1 MSSLSGSSSLLELY
15 GLSKS
20 YGKVDVLKDIS
31 LSLEP
36 GCIHALLGE
45 NGAGKSTLIKILSGT
60 VKPNLLR
67 CKVRGEEIELYHARN
82 QNVIGIRFIHQE
94 LQIIPHLSV
103 AENIL
108 LGHQIPNKAGIFVD
122 WAKAYKIAKE
132 SLDSLGITDINPK
145 EKLSRLNVG
154 DRMLVKLCGAFVS
167 LPEIKEADLYV
178 LDEPTASLN
187 GTETDRLFNVLKKL
201 KEHGK
206 SILYVS
212 HRLDEIFNLADKV
225 TVLRDGEIVLQS
237 VLSDL
242 SPAHLTEA
250 MTGRI
255 LKKTLP
261 NRRTKIEID
270 LVLDVKD
277 LSNERLKAISF
288 SAQKGEILGLA
299 GLIGSGR
306 TEFLR
311 ALIGADKM
319 FSGEIKLLGKS
330 INPTTM
336 DMWQKKVSYIPEER
350 RTQGLIMNQSV
361 LFNTAL
367 SFFKKEAIYK
377 YFYHVNFL
385 VQKTSHIVK
394 QVNLKATGVDQPIW
408 QLSGGNQQKVMFAR
422 ALWDQPNILL
432 LDEPTRGVDV
442 GAKQEIY
449 QIIREASENG
459 TTIIMASSEW
469 TEMISLCDRILVLS
483 DGKIIESVDTDGMTE
498 ANLLKLCYQPSTR
511 AA

>member
-1 MSSLSGSSSLLELY
+1 
-15 GLSKS
+15 
-20 YGKVDVLKDIS
+20 
-31 LSLEP
+31 
-36 GCIHALLGE
+36 
-45 NGAGKSTLIKILSGT
+45 
-60 VKPNLLR
+60 
-67 CKVRGEEIELYHARN
+67 
-82 QNVIGIRFIHQE
+82 
-94 LQIIPHLSV
+94 
-103 AENIL
+103 
-108 LGHQIPNKAGIFVD
+108 
-122 WAKAYKIAKE
+122 
-132 SLDSLGITDINPK
+132 
-145 EKLSRLNVG
+145 
-154 DRMLVKLCGAFVS
+154 
-167 LPEIKEADLYV
+167 
-178 LDEPTASLN
+178 
-187 GTETDRLFNVLKKL
+187 LFKVLKKL

-225 TVLRDGEIVLQS
+225 SVLRDGEIVLKCDLEG
-237 VLSDL
+237 LS
-242 SPAHLTEA
+242 SAHLTEA

-255 LKKTLP
+255 LDKSLP
-261 NRRTKIEID
+261 KRRTKIEID
-270 LVLDVKD
+270 KVLDVKD

-306 TEFLR
+306 TELLR
-311 ALIGADKM
+311 ALIGADKL
-319 FSGEIKLLGKS
+319 FSGEIQLSGKS
-330 INPTTM
+330 IKPITTN
-336 DMWQKKVSYIPEER
+336 MWQKKVSYIPEER
-350 RTQGLIMNQSV
+350 RTQGLVMNQSV

-377 YFYHVNFL
+377 IFFHL
-385 VQKTSHIVK
+385 KLLLQKTTRVVK

-422 ALWDQPNILL
+422 ALWNQPDLLL

-449 QIIREASENG
+449 QIIREASETG

-483 DGKIIESVDTDGMTE
+483 DGKIIESVETDGMTE
-498 ANLLKLCYQPSTR
+498 AILLKRCYQPTTK

>member
-1 MSSLSGSSSLLELY
+1 MSSQSRNFSLLELN

-20 YGKVDVLKDIS
+20 FGKVDVLKDIS
-31 LSLEP
+31 LSLES
-36 GCIHALLGE
+36 GSIHALLGE
-45 NGAGKSTLIKILSGT
+45 NGAGKSTLIKILSG
-60 VKPNLLR
+60 VEKPNLLK
-67 CKVRGEEIELYHARN
+67 CKVRGEEIELEHARN

-108 LGHQIPNKAGIFVD
+108 LGHHIPRKAGIFVD
-122 WAKAYKIAKE
+122 WRKAYSIAQE
-132 SLDSLGITDINPK
+132 SMDSLGITDINAK

-167 LPEIKEADLYV
+167 LPGIKEADLYV

-187 GTETDRLFNVLKKL
+187 GTETDRLFKVLKKL

-225 TVLRDGEIVLQS
+225 SVLRDGEIVLKCDLEG
-237 VLSDL
+237 LS
-242 SPAHLTEA
+242 SAHLTEA

-255 LKKTLP
+255 LDKSLP
-261 NRRTKIEID
+261 KRRTKIEID
-270 LVLDVKD
+270 KVLDVKD

-306 TEFLR
+306 TELLR
-311 ALIGADKM
+311 ALIGADKL
-319 FSGEIKLLGKS
+319 FSGEIQLSGKS
-330 INPTTM
+330 IKPITTN
-336 DMWQKKVSYIPEER
+336 MWQKKVSYIPEER
-350 RTQGLIMNQSV
+350 RTQGLVMNQSV

-377 YFYHVNFL
+377 IFFHL
-385 VQKTSHIVK
+385 KLLLQKTTRVVK

-422 ALWDQPNILL
+422 ALWNQPDLLL

-449 QIIREASENG
+449 QIIREASETG

-483 DGKIIESVDTDGMTE
+483 DGKIIESVETDGMTE
-498 ANLLKLCYQPSTR
+498 AILLKRCYQPTTK
-511 AA
+511 AT

>member
-1 MSSLSGSSSLLELY
+1 M
-15 GLSKS
+15 
-20 YGKVDVLKDIS
+20 
-31 LSLEP
+31 
-36 GCIHALLGE
+36 
-45 NGAGKSTLIKILSGT
+45 
-60 VKPNLLR
+60 
-67 CKVRGEEIELYHARN
+67 
-82 QNVIGIRFIHQE
+82 
-94 LQIIPHLSV
+94 
-103 AENIL
+103 
-108 LGHQIPNKAGIFVD
+108 
-122 WAKAYKIAKE
+122 
-132 SLDSLGITDINPK
+132 
-145 EKLSRLNVG
+145 
-154 DRMLVKLCGAFVS
+154 
-167 LPEIKEADLYV
+167 
-178 LDEPTASLN
+178 
-187 GTETDRLFNVLKKL
+187 
-201 KEHGK
+201 
-206 SILYVS
+206 
-212 HRLDEIFNLADKV
+212 

-306 TEFLR
+306 TELLR

-377 YFYHVNFL
+377 YFYHIKFL

-394 QVNLKATGVDQPIW
+394 QVNLKATGVDQLIW

-422 ALWDQPNILL
+422 ALWNQPNLLL